1 MLLICKD
8 KLLRN
13 MSKRRSYDNNPQST
27 WLNFITPEK
36 QSFLHRKS
44 LFFPS
49 KLTEFYLAN
58 QHVMKEIIIAK
69 NRFKAL

>member
-1 MLLICKD
+1 MPPVCKD
-8 KLLRN
+8 KLPRTGVGN
-13 MSKRRSYDNNPQST
+13 EVMTMPHKAHDF
-27 WLNFITPEK
+27 NFITPEK